1 MEEKHQPSAVS
12 PTENSGIIE
21 APITTNGSSISTTA
35 AATTSKDND
44 DLQHSSSSLSTEK
57 PDLEQ
62 TESKG
67 LDEHAEKKRLKKEKV
82 GRILTFIGLQVSLFL
97 AALDNTIVA
106 TALPKIGSDFNQ
118 MSIVA
123 WVATAYILTFD
134 AFQPLFSKFSDIF
147 GRKWILMFGI
157 GVFLFGS
164 VLCGA
169 STTMIMLIVGR
180 AIAGIGAA
188 GIFSMVFVIFSDL
201 VPLEQRGTYQGIINA
216 VFALSSVCGPLIGG
230 SLTDYV
236 SWRWNFYINLPIGA
250 VAMLVLF
257 FFLRLPTPHG
267 KLMDKLKRVDYA
279 GTVIVLAFATLFLL
293 ALNFGG
299 QEFPWK
305 SAAVIVPLVLSIL
318 LIGLLVLV
326 EKKFAKEPIM
336 PPRLFTNRSVVS
348 VILTNWFFGMTFFSA
363 VYYLPIYFQVVRND
377 SAMWS
382 GIRLIP
388 MQMVLTVLS
397 TIVGL
402 TISKTGVYRPLITVG
417 MALLTMWIG
426 LFSLFKEDTP
436 FSEIYGITIIGGA
449 GLGCL
454 FSSTIIALQASVEPK
469 DIAVVTGL
477 GNFARILGG
486 ALGVAIS
493 SAVLNSQLT
502 QELPKYL
509 PMEEAIKVIQS
520 SEYVNHGLP
529 AEYLTVTLRVYV
541 ESLQLIWYVL
551 IPMAGL
557 GFISSLFVKH
567 YSIRR
572 HKKAA
577 EQKAKEDQ
585 EAADAAKA
593 FVVDMPTN
601 TVTTEDEETKEKYQV
616 DQVEDPQVEQPQ
628 KQHQDTK
635 KYEEAA
641 VV

>member
-35 AATTSKDND
+35 AATTSKDNG

-169 STTMIMLIVGR
+169 STSMIMLIVGR

-257 FFLRLPTPHG
+257 FFLRLPTPQG

-397 TIVGL
+397 TLVGL
-402 TISKTGVYRPLITVG
+402 TISKTGVYRPLICV
-417 MALLTMWIG
+417 
-426 LFSLFKEDTP
+426 
-436 FSEIYGITIIGGA
+436 EIYGITIIGGA

-486 ALGVAIS
+486 ALGVGKIRILVELELACSSFASFVAIS

-509 PMEEAIKVIQS
+509 PMEEAVKVIQS

-529 AEYLTVTLRVYV
+529 TEYLATTLRVYV

-567 YSIRR
+567 HSIRR

-577 EQKAKEDQ
+577 EKKAKEEEE

-593 FVVDMPTN
+593 VVVDMPTN
-601 TVTTEDEETKEKYQV
+601 TVTTENDETKEKYQI
-616 DQVEDPQVEQPQ
+616 DQVEDQQAKQ
-628 KQHQDTK
+628 QHQNTK
-635 KYEEAA
+635 KYEEA

>member
-1 MEEKHQPSAVS
+1 MEEKHQPSAIL
-12 PTENSGIIE
+12 PTENSGIVE
-21 APITTNGSSISTTA
+21 APVATSGSSISTTA
-35 AATTSKDND
+35 AATTSKGND
-44 DLQHSSSSLSTEK
+44 DLQHSSSSVTTEK

-62 TESKG
+62 NEPKG
-67 LDEHAEKKRLKKEKV
+67 LDGDAEKKQSKKEKV
-82 GRILTFIGLQVSLFL
+82 GRVLTFIGLQVALFL

-169 STTMIMLIVGR
+169 STSMIMLIVGR

-201 VPLEQRGTYQGIINA
+201 VPLEKRGTYQGIINA

-299 QEFPWK
+299 QEFPWN

-318 LIGLLVLV
+318 LVGLLVLV

-397 TIVGL
+397 TIVGV
-402 TISKTGVYRPLITVG
+402 TISKTGVYRPLICVG

-426 LFSLFKEDTP
+426 LFSLFNEYTP
-436 FSEIYGITIIGGA
+436 FSEIYGITVIGGA

-509 PMEEAIKVIQS
+509 PMEEASRVIQS

-529 AEYLTVTLRVYV
+529 AEYLAITLQVYV
-541 ESLQLIWYVL
+541 ESLRLIWYVL

-567 YSIRR
+567 HSIRS

-577 EQKAKEDQ
+577 EKKAKE
-585 EAADAAKA
+585 EEETAKA
-593 FVVDMPTN
+593 VVVDIPTN
-601 TVTTEDEETKEKYQV
+601 TVTTEHEETKEKYQV
-616 DQVEDPQVEQPQ
+616 DQVEDQQVEQQ
-628 KQHQDTK
+628 LHQNTK
-635 KYEEAA
+635 KHEES